1 MTPGRLAEVLGAPP
15 VPRGTWEREALYVST
30 AALRH
35 GERAGERAAELAL
48 RLRALP
54 GIEEVRVRPGGFL
67 EIVVAVP
74 GELVGEA
81 GAALPGAAPPGGVLP
96 DQALP
101 GAVLPDQPLP
111 DRVLSGA
118 ALPDPVLPDPVL
130 PGAGRSGDAA
140 EGRGAPGPPEPR
152 GPSPWPQGTPWSPGT
167 WDNPGFVVGYAHARA
182 VAVRRW
188 AAELGVAGA
197 FRPELL
203 ADRWDRAVLRALAEA
218 PGRRVSRD
226 PGWAAYAERLALAYH
241 DAFERAPALPRG
253 DEAVS
258 ALHVARVRLA
268 GAVREVLA
276 EAMAEVGVIPPDRL

>member
-74 GELVGEA
+74 GELAGEA

-96 DQALP
+96 
-101 GAVLPDQPLP
+101 
-111 DRVLSGA
+111 
-118 ALPDPVLPDPVL
+118 
-130 PGAGRSGDAA
+130 
-140 EGRGAPGPPEPR
+140 
-152 GPSPWPQGTPWSPGT
+152 GTPWSPGT

-253 DEAVS
+253 DEAAS

-268 GAVREVLA
+268 GRAGGAGGGDGGGRS
-276 EAMAEVGVIPPDRL
+276 DSTR